1 MVLRRPGAFAQAV
14 TREREKRDWSKGELA
29 RRSGV
34 SSSYLV
40 RLESG
45 QIQSPTVDQANL
57 IAAAFE
63 MTPDE
68 LVGAASRTV
77 SESRAPYAYGSV
89 ALVPLVNISLAAGQ
103 TVYGETRESV
113 PVPAEL
119 LPGKTLVAA
128 RVTGDCME
136 PEVKPGDSAIVDVA
150 NRSPRPGQ
158 LVAVLTEDGSMQI
171 KRFERDESGALLLD
185 NKGGSYRPNGAK
197 IQGVI
202 VYVGR
207 AYA

>member
-1 MVLRRPGAFAQAV
+1 
-14 TREREKRDWSKGELA
+14 
-29 RRSGV
+29 
-34 SSSYLV
+34 
-40 RLESG
+40 
-45 QIQSPTVDQANL
+45 
-57 IAAAFE
+57 
-63 MTPDE
+63 
-68 LVGAASRTV
+68 
-77 SESRAPYAYGSV
+77 
-89 ALVPLVNISLAAGQ
+89 
-103 TVYGETRESV
+103 
-113 PVPAEL
+113 
-119 LPGKTLVAA
+119 
-128 RVTGDCME
+128 VTGDCME